1 MLPVFRKGLA
11 PGLRGRTYA
20 SLVGRSEIRTYSGS
34 RVMPIILYGLA
45 LQLAVSA
52 VKQRR
57 DVSGGFEPLKPLRH
71 VAVPPTVAEESFSIR
86 RNIWKRRRR
95 VLQ

>member
-1 MLPVFRKGLA
+1 
-11 PGLRGRTYA
+11 
-20 SLVGRSEIRTYSGS
+20 
-34 RVMPIILYGLA
+34 MPIILYGLA

-86 RNIWKRRRR
+86 RNIMEEAEKSAS
-95 VLQ
+95 VSLLPIYVQSAE